1 MEQSMLARMERQIIM
16 ERHHLHLDQISNREP
31 GYLKKP
37 GTLMP
42 ASFDNAPPRRSRM
55 KKRREGGGS
64 LVQAYQRR
72 KRIERQNV
80 TLIKRLLNNKYRKTM
95 YGVRKSLGPSS
106 LNATERRTTLLQ
118 TVKENNILLKKIKTA
133 PASIN
138 PSKWEKEHAQ
148 NLIKYKHMSKFHR
161 YDEDVLGKIR
171 RSRRNRRKEQIS
183 EKQQQ
188 TTSTTLKASPVN
200 KMKKNKALQK
210 APKARKAS
218 KASNINRPKS
228 PLTSRPKLKTKSP
241 RVQRTTTHQS
251 KSELHSKEM
260 EGHIRAINT
269 KNIKSNQKRG
279 AEKVVVTKSLA
290 NTASTNKVK
299 NTKNEVKQAEKL
311 PPSPISPP
319 NSPTENL
326 KSTIQKSKEYYGIAL
341 RHLFQKYDYKKT
353 GSIDSNGLKKLM
365 IDCAN
370 NKIDL
375 YPTNDELT
383 IFIKFMDKDGDC
395 SINENELVSFF
406 QKSFLLSREKK
417 TKFKNRSKMHY
428 KIMTTVDSI
437 RENISKYYDYF
448 DVPES

>member
-188 TTSTTLKASPVN
+188 TTLTTLKASPVN
-200 KMKKNKALQK
+200 KMKKNKDKNIKNIQK
-210 APKARKAS
+210 APKSS
-218 KASNINRPKS
+218 KASNINKPKS

-269 KNIKSNQKRG
+269 KNIKSNQKILVITFLTNLLWNCFHSG
-279 AEKVVVTKSLA
+279 IFIINYLLQFINMCLSFFFLLGVVVRNCLNCTIVYSTVISTK
-290 NTASTNKVK
+290 
-299 NTKNEVKQAEKL
+299 
-311 PPSPISPP
+311 
-319 NSPTENL
+319 
-326 KSTIQKSKEYYGIAL
+326 
-341 RHLFQKYDYKKT
+341 
-353 GSIDSNGLKKLM
+353 M
-365 IDCAN
+365 IVRRN
-370 NKIDL
+370 H
-375 YPTNDELT
+375 
-383 IFIKFMDKDGDC
+383 
-395 SINENELVSFF
+395 FF
-406 QKSFLLSREKK
+406 G
-417 TKFKNRSKMHY
+417 
-428 KIMTTVDSI
+428 
-437 RENISKYYDYF
+437 
-448 DVPES
+448 